1 MEGYR
6 MSLVISF
13 VLELKG
19 PTAYSHVF
27 PLLLL
32 RKVPRQMGSWRDLDE
47 CGKRWNTHDF
57 VFCLVR

>member
-32 RKVPRQMGSWRDLDE
+32 RKVPRQMGSCMERSRRVWE
-47 CGKRWNTHDF
+47 TMEYA
-57 VFCLVR
+57 